1 MRQLPGTFV
10 PADLLIHSPSPGAE
24 EAFMGTVQDILDRKG
39 NKIITASPDDTVQ
52 GAASKMNTEHIGAL
66 LILGQNG
73 EMLGIFTERDVL
85 HRVVA
90 QGRDPATTRVAE
102 VMTQRVACCKPTTTL
117 EECRTAMTGNRI
129 RHLPVV
135 LEGALVGMV
144 SSGDILAQELRSQQS
159 TIEYLH
165 AYLNGRM

>member
-1 MRQLPGTFV
+1 MAT
-10 PADLLIHSPSPGAE
+10 A
-24 EAFMGTVQDILDRKG
+24 QDILDRKG

-52 GAASKMNTEHIGAL
+52 EAASKMKTEHIGSL
-66 LILGQNG
+66 LVLGQNG

-90 QGRDPATTRVAE
+90 QRRDPAATRIAE

-117 EECRTAMTGNRI
+117 EECRTVMTDNRI

-135 LEGALVGMV
+135 DEGALVGMV